1 VRGETV
7 FSGYIL
13 EEDKGNV
20 VMTLV
25 NINSDL
31 KGNIPG
37 CFRNG
42 TAPKMVVGWWR
53 S

>member
-1 VRGETV
+1 MFTKSVEHVKVPEKKGVVRGETV
-7 FSGYIL
+7 LSGYIL

-25 NINSDL
+25 NNSDP

-37 CFRNG
+37 F
-42 TAPKMVVGWWR
+42 
-53 S
+53 